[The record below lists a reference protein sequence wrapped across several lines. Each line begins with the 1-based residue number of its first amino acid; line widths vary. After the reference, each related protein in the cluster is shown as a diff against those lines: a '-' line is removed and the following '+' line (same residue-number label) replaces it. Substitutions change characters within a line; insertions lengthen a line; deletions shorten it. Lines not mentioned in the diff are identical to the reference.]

1 MRNFKKFLA
10 LVMATLMILS
20 AAVITTGAAGK
31 ADYTDAAQHLV
42 ALKIMKGDEKGNLML
57 DNGVTRYQAALF
69 FAQTLS
75 GETRVEVWNADKKS
89 TAFKDVTEYGTAI
102 DYVYGRKVVAGRG
115 NGVFG
120 PNDPITYQDMLV
132 MAVRALGYETADMSY
147 PYGYILAAQ
156 KLGLTDNV
164 ENVNYKAALTRGE
177 TSQIIW
183 DMLNTVIAVV
193 DPLNDKILYPDDK
206 GLTEAI
212 TDKKLERKTMLV
224 DSGYASGEISG
235 TITAFVKAADD
246 DDVDTVVVDGTYNT
260 GKKDKDGNDIYASFK
275 QEIAVADL
283 GLTDVAKVEYLG
295 RAVTLFVDEAVAD
308 FEKDYDVIADNS
320 DASVVY
326 ADFETYTVVE
336 NLGNAGN
343 IKWDEANKT
352 LTLDGSKF
360 KDDGK
365 SYNINLYT
373 FVEKNDKGWVKAANI
388 NELSGNF
395 VYTSKD
401 GYVGDNTY
409 GKVEYYV
416 VDGGKGEADTLNVYY
431 TPYSFGQ
438 YFNRTIKYQP
448 TSKDASFVTI
458 ASYVSTQTKNF
469 DGTDTYFE
477 ERLVSSNTKIT
488 DATKSVSKSN
498 GEDAMNTKLAGE
510 TVKSGDFMFYSYNKL
525 DNILTVAQ
533 TGSFKEGRLTS
544 FNANKETVKI
554 DGTNKD
560 VAFKGAFDFQFN
572 NSKSLYEN
580 YAAAIKGFV
589 NDLEAGK
596 NNVKYIELDGNVVY
610 MEKTSTSAS
619 NDKNS
624 FDFVIATTDPA
635 KMANLLDVKDAD
647 YPDKL
652 TKGVYLDDNGYVGI
666 AVLDTATGKWKLA
679 SVKNF
684 YYGTYNADK
693 TEFKS
698 KLDLG
703 ETAKYYDMIGD
714 TYNKKADFEACRAAL
729 NGAAIFYA
737 VNEKDGVYDLAAV
750 PAYNSGND
758 TTPTLVAGSDKAGLV
773 FSETTAKTNKIQ
785 ATNDEDDAA
794 RVTLNKDTVIA
805 VINGNKVG
813 VRTGVQK
820 DSRSLN
826 VTAGNVYFLSANSSL
841 IIMDLNGATLKD
853 ASVLTTYWGYTSST
867 ATANETY
874 YIALA
879 DYSVDIDATED
890 DKYEVTVSNLFDLK
904 TLKAVES
911 IKVTVDKI
919 DDATKIQGFKK
930 GDLLHLTEDADLE
943 KETVKTVVEAA
954 LELID
959 NDDLVEANLAG
970 LDFEDDTS
978 ITIPGLV
985 DKATPT
991 KINVKVVTVDVTG
1004 IDKNDY
1010 AFDNAIV
1017 AEEANGKFSDVATM
1031 EDFKDAKAYY
1041 TYTLGADAIAE
1052 ITEPTEGVLDN
1063 FVAAMVGKT
1072 IIVPGKDESYSEYA
1086 SLAEFTTGSADKSAA
1101 DYETLTVTL
1110 SAYADYDSKNGTL
1123 DLTVFKIVK

>member
-20 AAVITTGAAGK
+20 AAVITTGAADK

-75 GETRVEVWNADKKS
+75 GETKVEVWNADKTS

-132 MAVRALGYETADMSY
+132 MAVRALGYETEDMSY

-156 KLGLTDNV
+156 KLKLTDNV
-164 ENVNYKAALTRGE
+164 ENVNYKSALTRGE
-177 TSQIIW
+177 TAQIIW
-183 DMLNTVIAVV
+183 DMLNTVIAVE
-193 DPLNDKILYPDDK
+193 DPINGKILYPDDK
-206 GLTEAI
+206 GLTETIA
-212 TDKKLERKTMLV
+212 DKEIERKTMLV
-224 DSGYASGEISG
+224 DSGYADGEINA
-235 TITAFVKAADD
+235 TITAFVEAADD
-246 DDVDTVVVDGTYNT
+246 DDVDTVKIVGTYNT
-260 GKKDKDGNDIYASFK
+260 GKQDKDGNDIYADVNM
-275 QEIAVADL
+275 EIAVADL
-283 GLTDVAKVEYLG
+283 GLTDVAKSEYLG
-295 RAVTLFVDEAVAD
+295 RDVTIFVDEAAAD
-308 FEKDYDVIADNS
+308 FEKDYDVIADDS
-320 DASVVY
+320 DAAVVY

-343 IKWDEANKT
+343 IKWDNSNKT
-352 LTLDGSKF
+352 LTLDGTKF
-360 KDDGK
+360 KNDGK
-365 SYNINLYT
+365 AYNINLYT

-388 NELSGNF
+388 DELTANF

-416 VDGGKGEADTLNVYY
+416 VDGDKGEPDTLNVYY
-431 TPYSFGQ
+431 TEYSFGQ
-438 YFNRTIKYQP
+438 YFSRTIKYQP
-448 TSKDASFVTI
+448 TSKDASFVTV

-469 DGTDTYFE
+469 DGDDTYFE

-488 DATKSVSKSN
+488 DGTKSVSKSA

-510 TVKSGDFMFYSYNKL
+510 SVKSGDFMFYNYNKL
-525 DNILTVAQ
+525 DNVLTVAQ
-533 TGSFKEGRLTS
+533 TGSFKEGRLTT
-544 FNANKETVKI
+544 FNPKKETVKI
-554 DGTNKD
+554 DGANKD
-560 VAFKGAFDFQFN
+560 VGFKGAFDFQFKN
-572 NSKSLYEN
+572 GDSLYEN
-580 YAAAIKGFV
+580 YASAIKGFV
-589 NDLEAGK
+589 SDLENGK
-596 NNVKYIELDGNVVY
+596 NNVKYIEIDGNVVY
-610 MEKTSTSAS
+610 LEKTSSKSS
-619 NDKNS
+619 NDENS

-635 KMANLLDVKDAD
+635 KMADLIDVKEAD
-647 YPDKL
+647 YPDEL

-684 YYGTYNADK
+684 YYGTFDADK

-714 TYNKKADFEACRAAL
+714 TYNKKADFEACAKAL
-729 NGAAIFYA
+729 NGAAIFFV

-750 PAYNSGND
+750 PEYNTGDDD
-758 TTPTLVAGSDKAGLV
+758 TATLVAGSNTAGLV

-794 RVTLNKDTVIA
+794 RVTLNNDSVIV

-820 DSRSLN
+820 DSRSIEL
-826 VTAGNVYFLSANSSL
+826 VKDSAKPVYYLAANSSL
-841 IIMDLNGATLKD
+841 IVMDLNGATLKD
-853 ASVLTTYWGYTSST
+853 ADVLTTYWGYTSST
-867 ATANETY
+867 ASANETY
-874 YIALA
+874 YIALDDYNA
-879 DYSVDIDATED
+879 DIAATDD
-890 DKYEVTVSNLFDLK
+890 DKYDVTISNLFDLK

-911 IKVTVDKI
+911 IKVTVDDI
-919 DDATKIQGFKK
+919 DDATKIQDYKP
-930 GDLLHLTEDADLE
+930 GDLLHLTEDADIE
-943 KETVKTVVEAA
+943 STTKTVVAAA

-959 NDDLVEANLAG
+959 DDDLVEVDLTD

-985 DKATPT
+985 DKETPT
-991 KINVKVVTVDVTG
+991 KINVKVVTVNVTG
-1004 IDKNDY
+1004 IDKDDY
-1010 AFDNAIV
+1010 SFDNAIV
-1017 AEEANGKFSDVATM
+1017 AEEANGKFDDVATM
-1031 EDFKDAKAYY
+1031 EDFKDAKVYY
-1041 TYTLGADAIAE
+1041 TYTLVDDEISE

-1072 IIVPGKDESYSEYA
+1072 IIVPGKDEDYGDYA
-1086 SLAEFTTGSADKSAA
+1086 DLAEFTADA
-1101 DYETLTVTL
+1101 DYETLTVEL

>member
-20 AAVITTGAAGK
+20 AAVITTGAADK

-75 GETRVEVWNADKKS
+75 GETKVEVWNADKTS

-132 MAVRALGYETADMSY
+132 MAVRALGYETEDMSY

-156 KLGLTDNV
+156 KLKLTDNV

-177 TSQIIW
+177 TAQIIW
-183 DMLNTVIAVV
+183 DMLNTVIAVE
-193 DPLNDKILYPDDK
+193 DPINGKILYPDDK
-206 GLTEAI
+206 GLTETIADKAI
-212 TDKKLERKTMLV
+212 ERKTMLV
-224 DSGYASGEISG
+224 DSGYADGEINA
-235 TITAFVKAADD
+235 TITAFVAAADD
-246 DDVDTVVVDGTYNT
+246 DDVDTVKIVGTYNT
-260 GKKDKDGNDIYASFK
+260 GKQDKDGNDIYADVEM
-275 QEIAVADL
+275 EIAVADL
-283 GLTDVAKVEYLG
+283 GLTDVAKSEYLG
-295 RAVTLFVDEAVAD
+295 RDVTIFVDEAAAD
-308 FEKDYDVIADNS
+308 FEKDYDVIADDS
-320 DASVVY
+320 DAAVVY

-343 IKWDEANKT
+343 IKWDESNKT
-352 LTLDGSKF
+352 LTLDGTKF
-360 KDDGK
+360 KNDGK
-365 SYNINLYT
+365 AYNINLYT
-373 FVEKNDKGWVKAANI
+373 FVEKNDKGWTAAN
-388 NELSGNF
+388 LDDLTDNF

-431 TPYSFGQ
+431 TEYSFGQ

-448 TSKDASFVTI
+448 TSKDASFVTV
-458 ASYVSTQTKNF
+458 ASYVSNQTKNF
-469 DGTDTYFE
+469 DGDDTYFE

-488 DATKSVSKSN
+488 DGTKSVSKSA

-510 TVKSGDFMFYSYNKL
+510 SVKSGDFMFYNYNKL
-525 DNILTVAQ
+525 DNVLTVAQ
-533 TGSFKEGRLTS
+533 VGSFKEGRLTS

-554 DGTNKD
+554 DGANKD
-560 VAFKGAFDFQFN
+560 VAFKGAFDFQFG
-572 NSKSLYEN
+572 NSNSLYEN

-610 MEKTSTSAS
+610 MEKTSSSS
-619 NDKNS
+619 NNDENS

-635 KMANLLDVKDAD
+635 KMADLIDVKEAD
-647 YPDKL
+647 YPDEL

-684 YYGTYNADK
+684 YYGTFDADK

-714 TYNKKADFEACRAAL
+714 TYNKKADFEACADAL
-729 NGAAIFYA
+729 NGAAIFFV

-794 RVTLNKDTVIA
+794 RVTLNNDSVIV

-820 DSRSLN
+820 DNRS
-826 VTAGNVYFLSANSSL
+826 VAITKGNVYFIAANSSL
-841 IIMDLNGATLKD
+841 IVMDLNGATLKD
-853 ASVLTTYWGYTSST
+853 ADVLKNYWGYTSST
-867 ATANETY
+867 ASANETY
-874 YIALA
+874 YIALS
-879 DYSVDIDATED
+879 DYAVDIDATED
-890 DKYEVTVSNLFDLK
+890 DKYDVTISNLFDLK
-904 TLKAVES
+904 TLKKVDS
-911 IKVTVDKI
+911 IKVTVDDI
-919 DDATKIQGFKK
+919 NDATEIQGYEA
-930 GDLLHLTEDADLE
+930 GDLLHLTDDAAIE
-943 KETVKTVVEAA
+943 STTKTVVAAA

-959 NDDLVEANLAG
+959 DDDLVEVDLAD

-985 DKATPT
+985 DKETPT
-991 KINVKVVTVDVTG
+991 KINVKVVTVNVTG
-1004 IDKNDY
+1004 IDKADY
-1010 AFDNAIV
+1010 SFDNAIV
-1017 AEEANGKFSDVATM
+1017 AEEANGDFDDVATM
-1031 EDFKDAKAYY
+1031 EDFKDAKVYY
-1041 TYTLGADAIAE
+1041 TYTLVDDEISE

-1063 FVAAMVGKT
+1063 FVAAMAGKT
-1072 IIVPGKDESYSEYA
+1072 IIVPGKDEDYGEYA
-1086 SLAEFTTGSADKSAA
+1086 DLAEFTADA
-1101 DYETLTVTL
+1101 DYETLTVEL